1 MVNTSHEG
9 TKIKLWNKQKTEQ
22 KFPISSH
29 SILSLITKTYDFH
42 VLITVFLTVNKYA
55 DKQIINMN
63 ACNLEK
69 ETHKEINKTNAM
81 W

>member
-1 MVNTSHEG
+1 MKALKSN
-9 TKIKLWNKQKTEQ
+9 WNKQKSEQ

-29 SILSLITKTYDFH
+29 SILSFNHQKLPNDFH
-42 VLITVFLTVNKYA
+42 VLITMFLLVNKYA

-63 ACNLEK
+63 VCNLEK
-69 ETHKEINKTNAM
+69 ETHKKINKTNAM

>member
-1 MVNTSHEG
+1 MKALKSNCEIS
-9 TKIKLWNKQKTEQ
+9 KKQNRS
-22 KFPISSH
+22 FPSVPIPFFH
-29 SILSLITKTYDFH
+29 LITKTYDFH